1 MSDLQI
7 LIAVVIEQ
15 MEKDIAKGD
24 VTAIEELLMLVPSP
38 VLNGYLP
45 EEDDP
50 FDFTWNYRIVNAK
63 SENGGEDWY
72 CLKEVTY
79 TEGKPVGYGEPCV
92 GSEDADSFKN
102 VWNMMEKAM
111 QLPPLQEEDFEKGE
125 GYTFED
131 LFNEHN
137 KGEVNEN
144 K

>member
-15 MEKDIAKGD
+15 IKQDIAKGD
-24 VTAIEELLMLVPSP
+24 VTAIEELLMRVPMTD
-38 VLNGYLP
+38 LEGYLS

-72 CLKEVTY
+72 CLKEVSY
-79 TEGKPVGYGEPCV
+79 RGGKPEGYGNPST
-92 GSEDADSFKN
+92 GSETVESMRS
-102 VWNMMEKAM
+102 VWDMMEKAM

-125 GYTFED
+125 GYTFAD

-137 KGEVNEN
+137 KGEV